1 MAYPHSGSILTDA
14 SRNVTRTGVSTEII
28 IQVDGN
34 PIGAIQTISYKED
47 RAIHMIDEVGTD
59 GHIDSVPQKSTD
71 ISGDCTR
78 IRFDNLRMAAAFSR
92 GYVHASSQRVP
103 FDIVILDIFAAD
115 EGDADGFNGSE
126 NVITTVIKNVWI
138 RNLGVTYTAADFV
151 ISETMSWV
159 GEHIYSYLG
168 QGNNVVP
175 ASSARQLS
183 IIDNDAFERQA
194 DIGQRRGALDAAG
207 LINVVEGIVG
217 NVNLGGTFNG

>member
-1 MAYPHSGSILTDA
+1 MVYPHTGSILTDA
-14 SRNVTRTGVSTEII
+14 GRNVTRTGVSTEII

-34 PIGAIQTISYKED
+34 PIGAIQSISYKED

-71 ISGDCTR
+71 VSGDCTR
-78 IRFDNLRMAAAFSR
+78 VRFDGLRMASAFSR
-92 GYVHASSQRVP
+92 GFIHASSQRIP

-115 EGDADGFNGSE
+115 ESDADGFNGSD

-159 GEHIYSYLG
+159 AEHIYSYLG

-175 ASSARQLS
+175 APSARQIP
-183 IIDNDAFERQA
+183 IIDNDSFERQA
-194 DIGQRRGALDAAG
+194 DIGRRRGALDAAG
-207 LINVVEGIVG
+207 LINVVDNI
-217 NVNLGGTFNG
+217 LP

>member
-1 MAYPHSGSILTDA
+1 MVYPHTGSILTDA
-14 SRNVTRTGVSTEII
+14 GRNVTRTGVSTEII

-34 PIGAIQTISYKED
+34 PIGAIQSISYKED

-78 IRFDNLRMAAAFSR
+78 VRFDNLRMASAFSR
-92 GYVHASSQRVP
+92 GFIHAASQRIP

-115 EGDADGFNGSE
+115 ESDADGFNGSD

-138 RNLGVTYTAADFV
+138 RNLGVTYTVSDFV

-159 GEHIYSYLG
+159 AEHIYSYLG
-168 QGNNVVP
+168 QGQNVVP
-175 ASSARQLS
+175 APSARQIP
-183 IIDNDAFERQA
+183 IIDNDTFEMQT
-194 DIGQRRGALDAAG
+194 DLGQRRGALDAAG
-207 LINVVEGIVG
+207 LINVVDNI
-217 NVNLGGTFNG
+217 LP